1 MTEEI
6 KRLNEIWIT
15 AWFEKDAAT
24 VDALMTP
31 DYEYVGPN
39 GQILDRVSILRIIRS
54 PTYKLMSGSR
64 TEVKL
69 VEIAPDVF
77 AVSYRWQGTGT
88 YEGRSFTDDHRGTM
102 LFVRRKREWLVA
114 HEQCSP
120 IGP

>member
-6 KRLNEIWIT
+6 KRLNDVWIT

-24 VDALMTP
+24 VDALMMP
-31 DYEYVGPN
+31 NYEYVGPN
-39 GQILDRVSILRIIRS
+39 GQILDRATILRIIRS

-64 TEVKL
+64 TEVKF

-88 YEGRSFTDDHRGTM
+88 YDGRSFTDDHRGTM
-102 LFVRRKREWLVA
+102 LFVRRKGKWLVA

>member
-6 KRLNEIWIT
+6 KRLNDVWIT

-39 GQILDRVSILRIIRS
+39 GQILDRATILRIIRS
-54 PTYKLMSGSR
+54 PTYKLMSGFR

-69 VEIAPDVF
+69 IEIAPDVS

-88 YEGRSFTDDHRGTM
+88 YEGRSFIDDHRGTM
-102 LFVRRKREWLVA
+102 LCVRRKGKWLVA

>member
-6 KRLNEIWIT
+6 KRLNDVWIT

-39 GQILDRVSILRIIRS
+39 GQILDRATILRIIRS

-102 LFVRRKREWLVA
+102 LCVLRKGKWLVA

-120 IGP
+120 INP